1 MFGVWRSA
9 FSGRRGSG
17 VLLRQVSIV
26 DRLNFAALVFFHILE
41 CWRSSDWRR
50 PHLNPLP
57 EGEERKRSRAG
68 ARVAVDFSVDIASGA
83 SGRLK
88 IFEAAVAGF

>member
-1 MFGVWRSA
+1 MLACPELVERVRRSA

-41 CWRSSDWRR
+41 YWRSSDWQR

-57 EGEERKRSRAG
+57 EGEERNDRTRARG
-68 ARVAVDFSVDIASGA
+68 
-83 SGRLK
+83 
-88 IFEAAVAGF
+88 